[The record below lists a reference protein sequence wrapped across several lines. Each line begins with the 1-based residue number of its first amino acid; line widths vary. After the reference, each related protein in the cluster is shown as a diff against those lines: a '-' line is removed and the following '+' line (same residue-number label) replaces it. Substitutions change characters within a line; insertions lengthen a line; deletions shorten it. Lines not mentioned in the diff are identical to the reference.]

1 MNKTFSGFAALLIAL
16 GVATGGAMAA
26 GPDGKTG
33 PMDRGFDCMR
43 GDVDRTEWLKERLA
57 ITKDQENAWSTYVKA
72 LETNRPVPMHELM
85 SREEF
90 HKMPLAERQAF
101 MAKRME
107 EGEAHFAAVKQ
118 AAEALLPSLSD
129 YQKGK
134 ASEILP
140 GLAEP
145 GPGFGPGP
153 RHGGPGSGPRHG
165 GWGPGRN

>member
-1 MNKTFSGFAALLIAL
+1 MNKTFSGLAALLIAL

-26 GPDGKTG
+26 GPGGKTG
-33 PMDRGFDCMR
+33 PMDRSFGCMR

-57 ITKDQENAWSTYVKA
+57 ITKDQEAAWAAYVKV
-72 LETNRPVPMHELM
+72 LEANRPAPMPETM

-90 HKMPLAERQAF
+90 RKLPLAERQAF

-107 EGEAHFAAVKQ
+107 EGEKRFTAVKE
-118 AAEALLPSLSD
+118 AAETLLPSLSD

-145 GPGFGPGP
+145 GPGP
-153 RHGGPGSGPRHG
+153 RHGGHGPRHD
-165 GWGPGRN
+165 

>member
-1 MNKTFSGFAALLIAL
+1 MNKTFSGLAALLIAL
-16 GVATGGAMAA
+16 GVVTGGAMAAA
-26 GPDGKTG
+26 GPDGKTA
-33 PMDRGFDCMR
+33 PMDRSFGCMR

-57 ITKDQENAWSTYVKA
+57 ITKDQEAAWAAYVKA
-72 LETNRPVPMHELM
+72 LEANRPAPMPEAM

-90 HKMPLAERQAF
+90 HKLPLAERQAF

-107 EGEAHFAAVKQ
+107 EGEKHFAAMKQ

-145 GPGFGPGP
+145 GPGP
-153 RHGGPGSGPRHG
+153 RHGGPRPRH
-165 GWGPGRN
+165 N

>member
-1 MNKTFSGFAALLIAL
+1 MNKTFSGLAALLIGL

-26 GPDGKTG
+26 AGPDGK
-33 PMDRGFDCMR
+33 PVPPDRGFGCMW
-43 GDVDRTEWLKERLA
+43 GDVDRMEWLKERLA
-57 ITKDQENAWSTYVKA
+57 ITKDQEAAWAAYVKV
-72 LETNRPVPMHELM
+72 LEDNRPTPMPEIM

-90 HKMPLAERQAF
+90 HKLPLTERQAF

-107 EGEAHFAAVKQ
+107 EGEKRFAAVKE
-118 AAEALLPSLSD
+118 AAETLLPSLSD

-145 GPGFGPGP
+145 GPGPGGFGPGLRHGGPGP
-153 RHGGPGSGPRHG
+153 RHD
-165 GWGPGRN
+165 